1 MSSSTYPRNPPI
13 QVTAPTTD
21 WAPNGRALSPPPASP
36 RSPARLNFTA
46 ATTSSN
52 NGSKGASWLF
62 NQLNTRPKISNGIE
76 HQVQQQNGGLKPPV
90 IDEADEREPGAEPSN
105 ASVLSFSSSVE
116 VMSEGGLRRNGT
128 VRSADHIHSRASDDG
143 FVRVNK
149 PPIPGSM
156 RKSDTMP
163 RPRTSDTV
171 DRLKEAS
178 SSNIPLTSLYLVS
191 GLPKNPATW
200 TLADADSVVGVHHS
214 EGAVGRW
221 WRAEVLGS
229 TITPGV
235 GGGKD
240 KKKKRATKSRAGETA
255 ETKAGLGKGDL
266 GKMLSKSLK
275 LSFPREVEIIASTL
289 QPASTIHSFTFSVP
303 TTRDLTAPASASQL
317 RASVFSTTTAASGTV
332 GDRNSYLGHPGMS
345 HGMHLGIPGGSHI
358 GLAPPE
364 LDVNSTD
371 PNNPP
376 KETMYHGVCLTVWSH
391 ADEERTA
398 AIRRTLETAA
408 YARSRTHKVSMS
420 SMATSI
426 APSVATSTGRSA
438 NGTANRP
445 RKRSMPWSG
454 TEMDESET
462 DAGAMTE
469 SEADFSGN
477 ADGAGAS
484 TLFLPQNTVF
494 WLPYALTLVSRHPIY
509 DLMRDYLTLSWA
521 RFSKD
526 VQSHTLQIAK
536 ILEAPSPRAGDI
548 VRLDAGASGEH
559 LEVVCRFPGGLDFG
573 RGLVDVN
580 FTMWPIFRCLNLDNI
595 LTLCEIAL
603 APTGRVLF
611 ISRHPAMLGLAVST
625 LKYLCELRGWNGVA
639 HHNVHSRDA
648 KIYLEDPG
656 PWIIAMSTESRYC
669 VRPSPEVCVCDLD
682 INYVNCPSPPP
693 GAISVKLQREKFRK
707 ILMGAFDQYF
717 HPDHGVPSEFKEAFP
732 AGRFRPLCKIT
743 SKRGS
748 SVVAESIKAPEWWHQ
763 TRVVTAFDTVLKEK
777 AKKPSFI
784 KRISTLGLMNKRP
797 AQLSPAERLIQ
808 ASIRKRATAFVDAR
822 DDLETKIGRL
832 SRRLNFLMT
841 ESELW
846 RQKFVAFEGYAEKLS
861 AEAGELRSKINKEQ
875 RESKRLSGLVGI
887 AAHEKHMLQ
896 QRLVDTESK
905 HKQAMVEL
913 ERMKVEMEEMEEE
926 REKMVQDVE
935 AQIERA
941 LASMTLSDHYESDSQ
956 SSNFSMRSTGR
967 IGAGRSRPGS
977 ANSHRPGTRGL
988 RSFATSSTLAVNA
1001 MADEDMERIGEGQD
1015 DTMVIEEEEGSG
1027 EGATARKASTADLKQ
1042 KKRRFSASSQE
1053 PHLDG
1058 LNAVDVGISQRI
1070 DTVAEKM
1077 MAIQAKLENAFEHSR
1092 KTRSRAA
1099 TPRSQMDSGD
1109 EEYMG
1114 SRPSSRNRPG
1124 RFYRSETPPQRS
1136 RTYSTQSQGE
1146 RDAIIAR
1153 RTASSSGLR
1162 NVAVPPVPP
1171 LPSQSGLAP
1180 QPTLQRMPSGVSLS
1194 ATRPMTPPEERPR
1207 PQQNNSSGSSKP
1219 TGYPVRGGTPAVT
1232 DDSGDDSYMSAYSY
1246 SPPRTEQAL
1255 HGDDDDEPLDVL
1267 DVHHETSNT
1276 SVAEALLE
1284 DHDITRE
1291 FGKGRS
1297 PLLMARN
1304 RSLSNVTTSTARGSY
1319 EQQQAATPKSSA
1331 VAAVS
1336 VPVET
1341 ASPTVSDYST
1351 QSSTTTRLT
1360 SVADSTEC

>member
-1 MSSSTYPRNPPI
+1 MSSSTYTRNPSL

-21 WAPNGRALSPPPASP
+21 WAPNGRALSPPPAPP

-46 ATTSSN
+46 ASTSTG

-62 NQLNTRPKISNGIE
+62 NQLSTRPKISNGIE
-76 HQVQQQNGGLKPPV
+76 HQVQQNGGLKPPV
-90 IDEADEREPGAEPSN
+90 IDEADEREGGAEPSN
-105 ASVLSFSSSVE
+105 ASVLSFSSSVDAA
-116 VMSEGGLRRNGT
+116 SEPGLGRTGT
-128 VRSADHIHSRASDDG
+128 VRSADHALSRASDDG
-143 FVRVNK
+143 YVRVNK
-149 PPIPGSM
+149 PSIAGTM

-171 DRLKEAS
+171 DRLKEAAASS

-191 GLPKNPATW
+191 
-200 TLADADSVVGVHHS
+200 DADSVVGVHHS

-235 GGGKD
+235 NGGKD
-240 KKKKRATKSRAGETA
+240 KKKKRGNKSRAGETA
-255 ETKAGLGKGDL
+255 ESKAGLGKGDL

-303 TTRDLTAPASASQL
+303 TSRDLTAPVSSSHL
-317 RASVFSTTTAASGTV
+317 RASVFSTTTNASGTI
-332 GDRNSYLGHPGMS
+332 GDRNSYLGQPGLG

-358 GLAPPE
+358 GLPPPD
-364 LDVNSTD
+364 LDLNTAD
-371 PNNPP
+371 PNATP

-426 APSVATSTGRSA
+426 APSVATSTGRST
-438 NGTANRP
+438 NGNPNRP

-454 TEMDESET
+454 TEVDESET

-611 ISRHPAMLGLAVST
+611 VSRHPAMLGIAVST
-625 LKYLCELRGWNGVA
+625 LKYLVELRGWNGIA
-639 HHNVHSRDA
+639 HHNVHARDA

-707 ILMGAFDQYF
+707 ILVGAFDQYF

-763 TRVVTAFDTVLKEK
+763 TRVVTAFDTVLKERV
-777 AKKPSFI
+777 KKPSFI
-784 KRISTLGLMNKRP
+784 KRISTLGLINKRP
-797 AQLSPAERLIQ
+797 AQLSQAERTIQ

-896 QRLVDTESK
+896 QRLVDTEAK
-905 HKQAMVEL
+905 HKQAVVEL
-913 ERMKVEMEEMEEE
+913 ERMKVEMDEMEEE
-926 REKMVQDVE
+926 REKMVADVE

-967 IGAGRSRPGS
+967 IGAMRSRPGS
-977 ANSHRPGTRGL
+977 ANSHRHRGL

-1027 EGATARKASTADLKQ
+1027 EGATARKASSADLKQ

-1099 TPRSQMDSGD
+1099 TPRSQIDSGD
-1109 EEYMG
+1109 EDYVG

-1124 RFYRSETPPQRS
+1124 RFYRSERSETPSQRA
-1136 RTYSTQSQGE
+1136 RTFSTQSGGE
-1146 RDAIIAR
+1146 RDAIVAR

-1162 NVAVPPVPP
+1162 NAAVPP
-1171 LPSQSGLAP
+1171 
-1180 QPTLQRMPSGVSLS
+1180 
-1194 ATRPMTPPEERPR
+1194 
-1207 PQQNNSSGSSKP
+1207 
-1219 TGYPVRGGTPAVT
+1219 
-1232 DDSGDDSYMSAYSY
+1232 
-1246 SPPRTEQAL
+1246 
-1255 HGDDDDEPLDVL
+1255 
-1267 DVHHETSNT
+1267 
-1276 SVAEALLE
+1276 
-1284 DHDITRE
+1284 
-1291 FGKGRS
+1291 
-1297 PLLMARN
+1297 
-1304 RSLSNVTTSTARGSY
+1304 
-1319 EQQQAATPKSSA
+1319 
-1331 VAAVS
+1331 
-1336 VPVET
+1336 
-1341 ASPTVSDYST
+1341 
-1351 QSSTTTRLT
+1351 
-1360 SVADSTEC
+1360 